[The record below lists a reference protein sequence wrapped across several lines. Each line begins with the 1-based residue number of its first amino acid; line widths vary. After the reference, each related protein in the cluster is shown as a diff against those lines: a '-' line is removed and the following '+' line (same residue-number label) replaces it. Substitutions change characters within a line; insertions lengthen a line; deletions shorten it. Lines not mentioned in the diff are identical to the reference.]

1 MNCTLF
7 LFHFTVFSFDKLQ
20 FQINGVR
27 KCSID
32 SQILSLNNLQI
43 LNMSNNCIEHLPK
56 RLGDLRLVQLD
67 LSGNKLANTNSN
79 DWDWLD
85 GSSIKSTLQT
95 LNLSD
100 NSVKLTI
107 INTIQRKIFKLDYFD
122 FSI

>member
-1 MNCTLF
+1 M
-7 LFHFTVFSFDKLQ
+7 Q
-20 FQINGVR
+20 FQVNGIR

-67 LSGNKLANTNSN
+67 LSANKLANANSN

-100 NSVKLTI
+100 NSVKYLRI
-107 INTIQRKIFKLDYFD
+107 KSINIV
-122 FSI
+122 